1 MPEYMFISGNSV
13 LQKHIILNQYFLD
26 LRPEVSPSAP
36 EVECQ
41 WIALVSSKLY
51 KVVSY
56 FLQKLDV
63 STIPEYF
70 ETLWGKFCFWESIS
84 VPTFAYFCLNVGLFE
99 N

>member
-36 EVECQ
+36 ECQ
-41 WIALVSSKLY
+41 WIALVSSKIY
-51 KVVSY
+51 KVVLY

-70 ETLWGKFCFWESIS
+70 ETL
-84 VPTFAYFCLNVGLFE
+84 
-99 N
+99 